1 MAEAAHTKTFQF
13 ELVSPEKILTSEQVS
28 MVVVPGEAG
37 DFGVLAD
44 HAPLLSSLRAGIVT
58 ITPENGETRQ
68 VFVAGGFADVTPEQ
82 CSVLA
87 EEAVNVQDMSMD
99 DLENS
104 RKDIQEQMVVDA
116 TDELKVAR
124 LQKELAVVEAKI
136 EAVKTAA

>member
-58 ITPENGETRQ
+58 ITPENGERRQ

-116 TDELKVAR
+116 ADELKVAR

>member
-1 MAEAAHTKTFQF
+1 MAEAANTKTFQF

-68 VFVAGGFADVTPEQ
+68 IFVAGGFADVTPEQ

-104 RKDIQEQMVVDA
+104 RKDIQEQMTVDA
-116 TDELKVAR
+116 ADKVKVAR
-124 LQKELAVVEAKI
+124 LQKDLAMVEAKI
-136 EAVKTAA
+136 AAVKTAA